1 MVHCVENRRM
11 EFVAPHPSVGYRI
24 ARIHTPQAFAGQ
36 LVNFKTQ
43 ASGVVD
49 AHRPLQGTDLSP
61 NWDTMPSLLT
71 S

>member
-1 MVHCVENRRM
+1 MVHCVENRWM
-11 EFVAPHPSVGYRI
+11 EFLRTTPCVGYRI
-24 ARIHTPQAFAGQ
+24 ARIHTPQALAGQ

-43 ASGVVD
+43 ASRVVMLTG
-49 AHRPLQGTDLSP
+49 PLQGTDLSP